1 MHEKLVNLR
10 AWFAFYRREFDVVR
24 AEIRTAMPRILGS
37 PFMPAADRADLVYI
51 LRSFKQIM
59 DGTGLIYWL
68 DYGTLLGAWRWGQ
81 PLPWDS
87 DGDIGYLAG
96 QRQLLIDQAPA
107 FAARGIQF
115 NSGMATYNQVSV
127 DFFPWIERDGFMVR
141 TEHLNY
147 AAGFLK
153 TVSDRVDIFPS
164 AWLNPLATI
173 RFADEDFNC
182 PNQVETLLR
191 KRYGNIKLL
200 VPYHLKT
207 WLYPQFYRYYWIFA
221 RYRPE
226 IRPHAYP
233 QAWTIVRNQKLLAKF
248 GVSDEPKA

>member
-1 MHEKLVNLR
+1 M
-10 AWFAFYRREFDVVR
+10 
-24 AEIRTAMPRILGS
+24 
-37 PFMPAADRADLVYI
+37 
-51 LRSFKQIM
+51 
-59 DGTGLIYWL
+59 
-68 DYGTLLGAWRWGQ
+68 
-81 PLPWDS
+81 
-87 DGDIGYLAG
+87 
-96 QRQLLIDQAPA
+96 
-107 FAARGIQF
+107 
-115 NSGMATYNQVSV
+115 
-127 DFFPWIERDGFMVR
+127 
-141 TEHLNY
+141 
-147 AAGFLK
+147 
-153 TVSDRVDIFPS
+153 
-164 AWLNPLATI
+164 ATI